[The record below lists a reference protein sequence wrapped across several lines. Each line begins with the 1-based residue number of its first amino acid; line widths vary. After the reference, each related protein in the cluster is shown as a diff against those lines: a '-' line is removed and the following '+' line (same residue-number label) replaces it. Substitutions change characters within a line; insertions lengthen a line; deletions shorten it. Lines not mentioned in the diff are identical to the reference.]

1 VKVVWWFL
9 HLQNRD
15 SQKAIVSQWFS
26 ALTAISVTR
35 DFLFFLVLESERRAL
50 CMLGK
55 HLTTELHPQAKV
67 FFVLVEIIE
76 RVHFGTLELVIC
88 RHWKKR
94 DILFSPVG
102 NYYKVY

>member
-55 HLTTELHPQAKV
+55 HLTTELHPQATRGLLNNSISK
-67 FFVLVEIIE
+67 LQP
-76 RVHFGTLELVIC
+76 RDRRLESLDL
-88 RHWKKR
+88 RA
-94 DILFSPVG
+94 SPH
-102 NYYKVY
+102 